1 MELGELLYVEHR
13 KQWRSW
19 LAKNHK
25 SATEIW
31 LVYYKKQSGKTRIS
45 YNDAVEEAL
54 CFGWIDS
61 TAKLVDKDS
70 WAQRFTPRRKKSALS
85 ELNKERVRRLIKS
98 KKMTKAGLESIQHH
112 LEKDSSKKSDT
123 KELKQ
128 YTLPSDILK
137 ELKRDPAAWKNF
149 QTFPEHYKHI
159 RVAWIDGARKR
170 PEEFQKRLR
179 YFIKMTA
186 QNKKFGMLR

>member
-13 KQWRSW
+13 KEWRSW
-19 LAKNHK
+19 LTKNHK

-31 LVYYKKQSGKTRIS
+31 LVYYKKHSRKKRIP

-61 TAKLVDKDS
+61 TTKPVDNNS
-70 WAQRFTPRRKKSALS
+70 WAQRFTPRRPKSALS
-85 ELNKERVRRLIKS
+85 ELNKERVRRLIKA
-98 KKMTKAGLESIQHH
+98 KKMTKAGLASIAHH
-112 LEKDSSKKSDT
+112 MEEDAKKGSGA
-123 KELKQ
+123 KELKRFV
-128 YTLPSDILK
+128 LPHDILK
-137 ELKRDPAAWKNF
+137 ELKRDPAVWNNF
-149 QTFPEHYKHI
+149 QGFPEHYKHI

-170 PEEFQKRLR
+170 PKEFQKRLR

-186 QNKKFGMLR
+186 QNKKFGMVQ